1 MIVKRKHIVLFCSAL
16 MLAAAICSSKHVTAY
31 SMSPERVNAVAGR
44 LAKGGFVLDTV
55 TAKLHAMSVQQLK
68 ADTIPQPDSIS
79 KKNSTDS
86 VFINLSIKPQEEPDD
101 NEEDTLFFSWGDGQE
116 DSLSW
121 QQWSVE
127 QTQLPSSDDS
137 STNDL
142 VDSLLYGSREQ
153 MSKRELKR
161 HVRDSI
167 FNVKDSALKATPRI
181 LFSKPFPD
189 SIMYKRL
196 FLWKNNTWFNTME
209 SCRADTTFNDYFHDL
224 PYLKNDVGA
233 TYLGVSGSPMQYY
246 NYFNRT
252 QTQLFPFFDLYK
264 PYTYDPD
271 DIVHYNTKTPYTE
284 LGYWGT
290 LFANREQEEA
300 NLRILHTQNLSPAF
314 NFQIMYKRNGGKGI
328 LKRETTDHRS
338 FSFTANY
345 LGSRYT
351 AHAGYIFSRV
361 KKNENGGVEDRMW
374 VEDTIVDARVIP
386 VKLQNASSEYYRTV
400 VWLSHSLKIPFKFLG
415 RGADKA
421 DSTATAS
428 DTPPAQSG
436 EPGKYDA
443 LKADMDTWDGTSAYI
458 GHYFEYTKYARKYL
472 DEKIDTDIQRQLY
485 RNKFYIDPNRTADS
499 INSVNVENR
508 LYLRMQPWKKTSVV
522 SNLDAG
528 IGLQLLKFYTF
539 DPKFFLEG
547 TDRRNESNTF
557 VYFGANG
564 MLKKYFAWNGFAKYV
579 VSGYNSGDLAI
590 NGALNFSAYP
600 NRGGIHF
607 QAKVDFRNERPS
619 YFYNNYYSNHHIW
632 NNGFDKMTTTKLEG
646 RISIPDYQFEASL
659 SYALLK
665 NNIYLDSLAEARQNT
680 EAMSILSAYL
690 RKDFKLGI
698 LRLENRALFQLS
710 SKEEI
715 VPLPKLALNL
725 RYFLQFTAVKNVL
738 QMQIGADMTFN
749 TKFYKQAYAPELGL
763 FYNQREREYGQQPYI
778 DAFINMQWK
787 RASIFV
793 KVENV
798 FQDMSTKDYF
808 SADYYLRPQR
818 SIRFGL
824 FWPFYIK
831 HKNQLW

>member
-1 MIVKRKHIVLFCSAL
+1 MIGKRKNIVLFSSAIVLALAICNSAL
-16 MLAAAICSSKHVTAY
+16 GSLVAAVYPKSA
-31 SMSPERVNAVAGR
+31 R
-44 LAKGGFVLDTV
+44 
-55 TAKLHAMSVQQLK
+55 QLK
-68 ADTIPQPDSIS
+68 PDTITKTALIDTLLADSLRS
-79 KKNSTDS
+79 KLSVARGDS
-86 VFINLSIKPQEEPDD
+86 LLKQWMETPDD
-101 NEEDTLFFSWGDGQE
+101 PEDTLFFSWGDGQE
-116 DSLSW
+116 DSLGW
-121 QQWSVE
+121 QEWNPE
-127 QTQLPSSDDS
+127 QIQIPSSEDT
-137 STNDL
+137 STNDGI
-142 VDSLLYGSREQ
+142 VDSLLYGSRAQ
-153 MSKRELKR
+153 MSKRELRRYLKDSVWA
-161 HVRDSI
+161 VRDSI
-167 FNVKDSALKATPRI
+167 IRATPRI

-189 SIMYKRL
+189 SIMYKRM
-196 FLWKNNTWFNTME
+196 FLWRNNTWFNTME
-209 SCRADTTFNDYFHDL
+209 VTRADTTFNDYFHDL

-246 NYFNRT
+246 NYFNRSD
-252 QTQLFPFFDLYK
+252 TQLFPFFDVYK
-264 PYTYDPD
+264 PYTFTPD

-314 NFQIMYKRNGGKGI
+314 NFQVMYKRNGGKGI
-328 LKRETTDHRS
+328 LKRESTDHRS

-345 LGSRYT
+345 LGKRYT

-374 VEDTIVDARVIP
+374 IEDTILDARTIP

-400 VWLSHSLKIPFKFLG
+400 VWLSHSLRIPFRFLN
-415 RGADKA
+415 RSAQKA
-421 DSTATAS
+421 DTAALALDS
-428 DTPPAQSG
+428 LPAQAGNTGRNKFAAFKDNMES
-436 EPGKYDA
+436 
-443 LKADMDTWDGTSAYI
+443 WDGTSAYI
-458 GHYFEYTKYARKYL
+458 GHYFEYTKYARKYI
-472 DEKIDTDIQRQLY
+472 DERIDTDIQKQLY
-485 RNKFYIDPNRTADS
+485 HNKFYIDPTQTADS

-539 DPKFFLEG
+539 NPRFFLEG
-547 TDRRNESNTF
+547 NDRRNESNTF

-564 MLKKYFAWNGFAKYV
+564 TVKKYFAWNGFAKYV

-590 NGALNFSAYP
+590 NGAMRFSAYP
-600 NRGGIHF
+600 NKGGIHF
-607 QAKVDFRNERPS
+607 LAKVDFRNERPS

-632 NNGFDKMTTTKLEG
+632 NNSFSNVTTTKLEG
-646 RISIPDYQFEASL
+646 RISIPDYDFEASVG
-659 SYALLK
+659 YALLK

-680 EAMSILSAYL
+680 EAMSVFSVYA

-698 LRLENRALFQLS
+698 LRLENRLLFQLS
-710 SKEEI
+710 SKDEI

-725 RYFLQFTAVKNVL
+725 RYYLQFVAVKNVL
-738 QMQIGADMTFN
+738 QMQIGADMTYN

-763 FYNQREREYGQQPYI
+763 FYNQRSQEYGKQPYI

-798 FQDMSTKDYF
+798 LQDMTTKDYF
-808 SADYYLRPQR
+808 SADYYIRPQR
-818 SIRFGL
+818 SIRFGI

-831 HKNQLW
+831 HNKQLW